1 LTKEFYLVRHGETD
15 WNAQARW
22 QGHTDIPLNALGRA
36 QAIGVAELLRPFGPV
51 AVVASDLSR
60 AHETARIVAAE
71 LSIWV
76 AYLDPGL
83 RERSFGCFEGL
94 TREDCERIHPRAW
107 RKWVADRHPPPG
119 AETHEAL
126 RARVVDAMRR
136 AAEELREEGP
146 AVVVTHGGALRAIVE
161 AATGQTPAP
170 VKNAA
175 VWRVGWN
182 RRLVGAEEL
191 TA

>member
-1 LTKEFYLVRHGETD
+1 MSLTKVFYVVRHGETD
-15 WNAQARW
+15 WNVQARW
-22 QGHTDIPLNALGRA
+22 QGHTDIPLNAIGKT
-36 QAIGVAELLRPFGPV
+36 QALDVAELLRHVGPV

-71 LSIWV
+71 LRIPL
-76 AYLDPGL
+76 AYLDAGL

-94 TREDCERIHPRAW
+94 TREECERLHPRAW
-107 RKWVADRHPPPG
+107 REWVADRRPPPG

-126 RARVVDAMRR
+126 TARVVDALSR
-136 AAEELREEGP
+136 AAERLSPP
-146 AVVVTHGGALRAIVE
+146 AVVVTHGGALRAVVE
-161 AATGQTPAP
+161 AATGRVPPP

-175 VWRVGWN
+175 VWRVVWTEG
-182 RRLVGAEEL
+182 LVEAEEL